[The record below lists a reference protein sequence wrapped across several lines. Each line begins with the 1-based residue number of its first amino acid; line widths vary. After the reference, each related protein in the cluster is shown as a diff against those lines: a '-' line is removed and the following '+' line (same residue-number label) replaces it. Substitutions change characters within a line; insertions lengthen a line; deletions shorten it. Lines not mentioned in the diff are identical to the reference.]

1 MIVTASSSAC
11 GEIKICI
18 WIRKCLEENPP
29 KPKPHGIRE
38 PPLILE
44 MMVQVAVVAAALVF
58 IYQNLHISVSL
69 LNTETEI
76 CLT

>member
-1 MIVTASSSAC
+1 MIVTASSCAW
-11 GEIKICI
+11 GEIKICM
-18 WIRKCLEENPP
+18 WICKYLEEKPP
-29 KPKPHGIRE
+29 KPKPHGTRE

-44 MMVQVAVVAAALVF
+44 MIVQVAMVAAALVF
-58 IYQNLHISVSL
+58 IYQNLHISMSL

>member
-18 WIRKCLEENPP
+18 WIHKCLEEKPP
-29 KPKPHGIRE
+29 KPKPRGIRE

-44 MMVQVAVVAAALVF
+44 MMVQVAVVTAALVF